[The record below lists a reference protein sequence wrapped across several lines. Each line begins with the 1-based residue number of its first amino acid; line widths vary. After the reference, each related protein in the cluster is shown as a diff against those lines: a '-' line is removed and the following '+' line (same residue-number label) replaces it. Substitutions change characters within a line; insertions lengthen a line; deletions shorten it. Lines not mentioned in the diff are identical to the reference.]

1 MAHRRRGRYLN
12 ARSPVPHGP
21 RINRARAT
29 CSRSAGT
36 AGASAGAQGW
46 GGPFTRY
53 RGRRRGRR
61 TRYRGVSREGAPS
74 GGMNG
79 AAGGRAEHAA
89 GRGDGS
95 ARTGADTSTNT
106 TTVGG
111 AEAMPD
117 AGAAGEGKR
126 AEHGAK
132 RRRERGRTA
141 RGSRRGAAPDD
152 DDGNE
157 RAAPPA
163 PDFDPG
169 AHRHGPLS
177 RRGSDLHD
185 RDAERHR
192 LLDQVVSDAGTGRR
206 GRGGPSP
213 ACRRSGE
220 RRCARPTA
228 RRASRRRGRR
238 HAPAPCPDTWRAPCR
253 AGRTPRQGR
262 RRACRRRW
270 RRRCCRCWNGPALRW
285 RVCVLRTGRWWP
297 RRRCGSCRSRTGCR
311 KPAV

>member
-1 MAHRRRGRYLN
+1 MILPPNFRVRCGLPVTNAKVMPPWGSGYNIYVIWLDHRRFAYRPGW
-12 ARSPVPHGP
+12 AWSGRSPD
-21 RINRARAT
+21 T
-29 CSRSAGT
+29 RSAT
-36 AGASAGAQGW
+36 SSAHSA
-46 GGPFTRY
+46 T
-53 RGRRRGRR
+53 RRRCSTPTRSRGQPCNRLAQDRR
-61 TRYRGVSREGAPS
+61 SSDCPVETLHFDSTHLSPPQEAPS
-74 GGMNG
+74 
-79 AAGGRAEHAA
+79 AGGRATSLKQCEARRGHFSDYRLAA
-89 GRGDGS
+89 TLAGYS
-95 ARTGADTSTNT
+95 PADH
-106 TTVGG
+106 

-141 RGSRRGAAPDD
+141 RGSRRGAAPGD

-192 LLDQVVSDAGTGRR
+192 LLGQVVGDAGTGRC

-213 ACRRSGE
+213 ASITVEIRAPPGKGKRR
-220 RRCARPTA
+220 P
-228 RRASRRRGRR
+228 RAS
-238 HAPAPCPDTWRAPCR
+238 
-253 AGRTPRQGR
+253 
-262 RRACRRRW
+262 
-270 RRRCCRCWNGPALRW
+270 
-285 RVCVLRTGRWWP
+285 
-297 RRRCGSCRSRTGCR
+297 
-311 KPAV
+311 